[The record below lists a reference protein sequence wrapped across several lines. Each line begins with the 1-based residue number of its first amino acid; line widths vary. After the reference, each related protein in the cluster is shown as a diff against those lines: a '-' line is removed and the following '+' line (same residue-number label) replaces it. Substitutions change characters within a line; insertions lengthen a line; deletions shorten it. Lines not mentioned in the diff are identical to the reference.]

1 MCQMDTNQNTKGI
14 FFIMTGMA
22 FFSIQDS
29 LIKYI
34 YEDVALFELYFGRTL
49 IQSIILLSFVLL
61 TKKTIILKT
70 HYPVLT
76 LVRVVCFFFG
86 FSFFY
91 ISLTFMTLAMT
102 SALFFSCPFFMSMFA
117 KFFLKE
123 KIGIRRWSAIFV
135 GFIGVLIVLNPSLEE
150 FNFFKLAP
158 VACAL
163 CYATSM
169 TITKYT
175 SSKDSIHTQM
185 TWLYIFAIFAS
196 IIIFL
201 VSGDGK
207 FNNFSDST
215 MQFIFREW
223 FTNPAE
229 AWPYVLVMGI
239 VASISFFCVFSAYS
253 IASPSIVSL
262 FEYSYIVWAMLAG
275 YILFETI
282 PVPRTFI
289 GAAIIIGA
297 GFYIYYR
304 EKIKGQMIATDTP
317 NR

>member
-1 MCQMDTNQNTKGI
+1 METNQNTKGI

-49 IQSIILLSFVLL
+49 IQSIILLSFVLI
-61 TKKTIILKT
+61 TKKTIALKT
-70 HYPVLT
+70 HYPILT

-123 KIGIRRWSAIFV
+123 KIGIRRWSAILI
-135 GFIGVLIVLNPSLEE
+135 GFIGVLIVLNPTLEE

-175 SSKDSIHTQM
+175 SDKDSIYTQM

-196 IIIFL
+196 IIIFI

-223 FTNPAE
+223 FTNPAG
-229 AWPYVLVMGI
+229 AWPYVLIMGI

-275 YILFETI
+275 YILFETV
-282 PVPRTFI
+282 PVPRTFV

-297 GFYIYYR
+297 GFYIYFR
-304 EKIKGQMIATDTP
+304 EKVRGQMIATDTP

>member
-1 MCQMDTNQNTKGI
+1 MDTNQNTKGI

-76 LVRVVCFFFG
+76 LIRVVCFFFG

-175 SSKDSIHTQM
+175 SSKDSIYTQM

-304 EKIKGQMIATDTP
+304 EKIKGQMIATDVP

>member
-175 SSKDSIHTQM
+175 SSKDSIYTQM

>member
-1 MCQMDTNQNTKGI
+1 MDTNQNTKGI

-123 KIGIRRWSAIFV
+123 KIGIRRWSAILI
-135 GFIGVLIVLNPSLEE
+135 GFIGVLIVLNPTLEE

-175 SSKDSIHTQM
+175 SDKDSIYTQM

-223 FTNPAE
+223 FTNPAG
-229 AWPYVLVMGI
+229 AWPYVLIMGI

-275 YILFETI
+275 YILFETV
-282 PVPRTFI
+282 PVPRTFV

-297 GFYIYYR
+297 GFYIYFR
-304 EKIKGQMIATDTP
+304 EKVRGQMIATDTP

>member
-1 MCQMDTNQNTKGI
+1 
-14 FFIMTGMA
+14 
-22 FFSIQDS
+22 
-29 LIKYI
+29 
-34 YEDVALFELYFGRTL
+34 
-49 IQSIILLSFVLL
+49 
-61 TKKTIILKT
+61 
-70 HYPVLT
+70 
-76 LVRVVCFFFG
+76 
-86 FSFFY
+86 
-91 ISLTFMTLAMT
+91 MTLAMT

-123 KIGIRRWSAIFV
+123 KIGIRRWSAILI
-135 GFIGVLIVLNPSLEE
+135 GFIGVLIVLNPTLEE

-175 SSKDSIHTQM
+175 SDKDSIYTQM

-223 FTNPAE
+223 FTNPAG
-229 AWPYVLVMGI
+229 AWPYVLIMGI

-275 YILFETI
+275 YILFETV
-282 PVPRTFI
+282 PVPRTFV

-297 GFYIYYR
+297 GFYIYFR
-304 EKIKGQMIATDTP
+304 EKVRGQMIATDTP

>member
-1 MCQMDTNQNTKGI
+1 MDTNQNTRGI

-29 LIKYI
+29 LIKFI
-34 YEDVALFELYFGRTL
+34 FEDIALFELYFGRTL
-49 IQSIILLSFVLL
+49 IQSVFLLSFVLI
-61 TKKTIILKT
+61 TKKTISLKT
-70 HYPVLT
+70 HYPLLT
-76 LVRVVCFFFG
+76 LIRVVCFFFG

-123 KIGIRRWSAIFV
+123 KIGIRRWSAIVV
-135 GFIGVLIVLNPSLEE
+135 GFIGVLIVLNPSLDD

-163 CYATSM
+163 CYSISM

-175 SSKDSIHTQM
+175 SDKDSIYTQM
-185 TWLYIFAIFAS
+185 TWLYIFATFAGLM
-196 IIIFL
+196 IFL
-201 VSGDGK
+201 ITGDGK
-207 FNNFSDST
+207 FNTFTDPT
-215 MQFIFREW
+215 MQFIVREW
-223 FTNPAE
+223 FTNPSAS
-229 AWPYVLVMGI
+229 WPYVLVMGI

-282 PVPRTFI
+282 PVPRTFL
-289 GAAIIIGA
+289 GAAIIIAA
-297 GFYIYYR
+297 GFYIYFR
-304 EKIKGQMIATDTP
+304 EKVRGQMIATDTP

>member
-61 TKKTIILKT
+61 TKKTITLKT

-76 LVRVVCFFFG
+76 LIRVVCFFFG

-135 GFIGVLIVLNPSLEE
+135 GFIGVLIVLNPTLEE

-175 SSKDSIHTQM
+175 SSKDSIYTQM

-201 VSGDGK
+201 VGGDGK

-304 EKIKGQMIATDTP
+304 EKIKGQMIATDVP

>member
-76 LVRVVCFFFG
+76 LIRVVCFFFG

-175 SSKDSIHTQM
+175 SSKDSIYTQM

-275 YILFETI
+275 YILFETV

>member
-1 MCQMDTNQNTKGI
+1 METNQNTKGI

-49 IQSIILLSFVLL
+49 IQSIILLSFVLI
-61 TKKTIILKT
+61 TKKTIVLKT
-70 HYPVLT
+70 HYPILT

-135 GFIGVLIVLNPSLEE
+135 GFIGVLIVLNPTLEE

-163 CYATSM
+163 CYSTSM

-175 SSKDSIHTQM
+175 SSKDNIYTQM

-275 YILFETI
+275 YILFETV

-304 EKIKGQMIATDTP
+304 EKIKGQMIATDVP

>member
-1 MCQMDTNQNTKGI
+1 MSQMETNQNTKGI

-49 IQSIILLSFVLL
+49 IQSIILLSFVLI
-61 TKKTIILKT
+61 TKKTIVLKT
-70 HYPVLT
+70 HYPILT

-175 SSKDSIHTQM
+175 SSKDSIYTQM

-229 AWPYVLVMGI
+229 AWPYVLIMGI

-304 EKIKGQMIATDTP
+304 EKIKGQMIATDVP

>member
-76 LVRVVCFFFG
+76 LIRVVCFFFG

-175 SSKDSIHTQM
+175 SSKDSIYTQM

-275 YILFETI
+275 YILFETV

-289 GAAIIIGA
+289 GASIIIGA

>member
-76 LVRVVCFFFG
+76 LIRVVCFFFG

-123 KIGIRRWSAIFV
+123 KIGIRRWSAIFI

-175 SSKDSIHTQM
+175 SSKDSIYTQM

-297 GFYIYYR
+297 GLYIYYR
-304 EKIKGQMIATDTP
+304 EKIKGQMIATDVP

>member
-1 MCQMDTNQNTKGI
+1 MSQMETNQNTKGI

-61 TKKTIILKT
+61 TKKTIVLKT
-70 HYPVLT
+70 HYPILT

-175 SSKDSIHTQM
+175 SSKDSIYTQM

-229 AWPYVLVMGI
+229 AWPYVLIMGI

-275 YILFETI
+275 YILFETV

-304 EKIKGQMIATDTP
+304 EKIKGQMIATDVP

>member
-1 MCQMDTNQNTKGI
+1 MSQMETNQNTKGI

-61 TKKTIILKT
+61 TKKTIVLKT
-70 HYPVLT
+70 HYPILT

-86 FSFFY
+86 FSIFY

-123 KIGIRRWSAIFV
+123 KIGIRRWSAILI
-135 GFIGVLIVLNPSLEE
+135 GFIGVLIVLNPTLEE

-175 SSKDSIHTQM
+175 SDKDSIYTQM

-223 FTNPAE
+223 FTNPAG
-229 AWPYVLVMGI
+229 AWPYVLIMGI

-275 YILFETI
+275 YILFETV

-297 GFYIYYR
+297 GFYIYFR
-304 EKIKGQMIATDTP
+304 EKVRGQMIATDTP

>member
-76 LVRVVCFFFG
+76 LIRVVCFFFG

-102 SALFFSCPFFMSMFA
+102 CALFFSCPFFMSMFA

-175 SSKDSIHTQM
+175 SSKDSIYTQM

-275 YILFETI
+275 YILFETV

-304 EKIKGQMIATDTP
+304 EKIKGQMIATDVP

>member
-135 GFIGVLIVLNPSLEE
+135 GFIGVLIVLNPTLEE

-175 SSKDSIHTQM
+175 SSKDSIYTQM

-262 FEYSYIVWAMLAG
+262 FEYSYIVWAILAG
-275 YILFETI
+275 YILFETV

>member
-175 SSKDSIHTQM
+175 SSKDSIYTQM

-275 YILFETI
+275 YILFETV

-304 EKIKGQMIATDTP
+304 EKIKGQMIATDVP